1 MPSASSNI
9 YSQHNHTNAYTYPM
23 SSSPIPNQD
32 PLYTDLT
39 SYTRTMHK
47 HTKKQMEAASQSAR
61 RCSSPDDSSMRSYKT
76 KESMGSVDS
85 RAS

>member
-1 MPSASSNI
+1 
-9 YSQHNHTNAYTYPM
+9 M

-39 SYTRTMHK
+39 SYTRIMHR
-47 HTKKQMEAASQSAR
+47 HTKKQMEAAFQSAR
-61 RCSSPDDSSMRSYKT
+61 RHSSLDDSSMRSYKI
-76 KESMGSVDS
+76 EGSMGSVDS